1 MDSPSTKLT
10 SEEDAA
16 VSALAAT
23 ASVDAVADDDVKV
36 KAVDADNEPDKL
48 DSIRDSYVVATSS
61 DVKKSRGRG
70 RRKVVSGSTD
80 RRVLPARKGRK
91 AAVINKTPTRVPKAF
106 SSSADKKVLVKK
118 NSSKVEETAET
129 TDATINVDE
138 LDFPPSSPPRFL
150 FVFSDKATG
159 EEKLDAVMSSK
170 FVLEKEYADEIAFYV
185 LPDEN
190 DFPILYKDFT
200 KYRDKLFSTT
210 HVVSGFFRLMDIQFR
225 EMMNNQRFADCSLWS
240 NYISK
245 HDKRSPEKLLA
256 AVKKY
261 FIVSQD
267 QVLYIP
273 CHLTNHFMLIVVVYK
288 QAVIEV
294 YDSLYLDHKKEIDQL
309 LAGLQSAYFD
319 DEEIKW
325 DVTVNRN
332 HNRKN
337 FPRQTDGYSCAYFT
351 CWYAYIHAMNGEIPE
366 FPDDVTISDIARG
379 IMISLIDQKLYD
391 KLLYVD

>member
-1 MDSPSTKLT
+1 VDSPSTKLT

-91 AAVINKTPTRVPKAF
+91 AAVIHKTPTRVPKAF
-106 SSSADKKVLVKK
+106 SSSAGKKVLVKK

-138 LDFPPSSPPRFL
+138 LDFPPSSPP
-150 FVFSDKATG
+150 
-159 EEKLDAVMSSK
+159 
-170 FVLEKEYADEIAFYV
+170 
-185 LPDEN
+185 
-190 DFPILYKDFT
+190 
-200 KYRDKLFSTT
+200 
-210 HVVSGFFRLMDIQFR
+210 VSGFFRLMDIQFR

-261 FIVSQD
+261 FIVGQD
-267 QVLYIP
+267 EVLYIP

-294 YDSLYLDHKKEIDQL
+294 YDSLYFDHKKEIDQL

-337 FPRQTDGYSCAYFT
+337 FPRQIDGYSCAYFT

-379 IMISLIDQKLYD
+379 IMISLIDRKLYD